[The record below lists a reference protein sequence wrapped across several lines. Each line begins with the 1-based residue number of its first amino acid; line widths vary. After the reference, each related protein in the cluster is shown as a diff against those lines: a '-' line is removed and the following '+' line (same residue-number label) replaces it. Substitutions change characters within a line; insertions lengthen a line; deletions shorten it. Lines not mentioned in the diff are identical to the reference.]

1 MALGVGDI
9 LRVTCNF
16 ELQNAVQYQNV
27 FTYIFDGTGG
37 VSDAE
42 VTTDVGAHMN
52 QAYNDL
58 EDQADSGITGQLSS
72 VDQIEWDG
80 LKWEVVAN
88 IGTWNLS
95 FTPIAAGDVCPN
107 QVAPFVVFKTA
118 RPKSV
123 GRKFLFPAM
132 EVNQDAGILV
142 AGSVSAIVDWTD
154 AILDDI
160 TIDVLNVLHPGIVR
174 TSVNDFLTFTAGV
187 VTNLVGT
194 QRRRRP
200 GYGA

>member
-27 FTYIFDGTGG
+27 FTYIFDGAGG

-42 VTTDVGAHMN
+42 VTTDVGAAMN

-58 EDQADSGITGQLSS
+58 EDQADNGITGQLSF

-80 LKWEVVAN
+80 TKWAVIAN
-88 IGTWNLS
+88 IGTWTLS
-95 FTPIAAGDVCPN
+95 FTPTASGDVCPN
-107 QVAPFVVFKTA
+107 QVSPFVVFKTA

-123 GRKFLFPAM
+123 GRKFLFPTM

-154 AILDDI
+154 AILSDI
-160 TIDVLNVLHPGIVR
+160 DIDVLNTLHPGIVR
-174 TSVNDFLTFTAGV
+174 TSANDFLLFTQGV